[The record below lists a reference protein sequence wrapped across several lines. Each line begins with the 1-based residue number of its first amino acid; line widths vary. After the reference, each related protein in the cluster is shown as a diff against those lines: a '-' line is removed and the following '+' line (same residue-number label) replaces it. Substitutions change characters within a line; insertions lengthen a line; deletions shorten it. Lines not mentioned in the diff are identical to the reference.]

1 MPALTPDGLGLKDVT
16 FCPSNAGRGIPTH
29 MATIFLCDPETGGP
43 LAIMDGRLIT
53 EMRKAAGFAAATKLL
68 PPRDA
73 TILANLGSGV
83 AADTHLEAP
92 RLGRSFVGI
101 RG

>member
-43 LAIMDGRLIT
+43 LAIMDGGLIT
-53 EMRKAAGFAAATKLL
+53 QMRTAAGFAAPTKLL
-68 PPRDA
+68 APKEA
-73 TILANLGSGV
+73 TNLAVLGGGV
-83 AADTHLEAP
+83 PAHRHREDL
-92 RLGRSFVGI
+92 RLVRKFEEI
-101 RG
+101 R